1 MKKTQ
6 LPLFPDSELPQ
17 EEPNNSGLSNEY
29 QQMVSD
35 DGTYKPPQR
44 IRSHAEKHGFSPEEY
59 IHALTEQPGFLKEN
73 SRAMKA
79 FIEYSGQN
87 NEENNDKVF
96 QILKKKAKKDD
107 SARDVL
113 ESIVEGGKIPQSL
126 LEDVA
131 KGTKSAI
138 ATRHRNDSDEEV
150 ERNVFGRLA
159 RNENLE
165 EKHFKFLHDKNP
177 AAVLG
182 MFDKLPNDM
191 KNSLIKD
198 DKTIDKI
205 RGVDLRNHINEDFNT
220 PEGEDKKFGA
230 AEARAILNHPS
241 QRHKDLTSQEG
252 LDHVLGKLPDIERK
266 AFFDKHLG
274 IEGGEQVEHTAEGI
288 TPFGEAA
295 RPAPEEEFQRLHN
308 WNNWNHGESYDQDMA
323 AKLASSKH
331 LSDEHAEHIKRHGSF
346 DEKYNL
352 YNNQDVD
359 PKHGVD
365 MFRKWNKNHENHGY
379 DSEQLQ
385 NRLKKDKKDIFD
397 IDEVPEDYW
406 EEHEDDMRDYGDQWA
421 NESYSMSDYIS
432 DNGINIWK
440 DKDPSDHKGGEDWVD
455 EHLRENHDWKAEN
468 PKSVQNEGRLD
479 FDNLNKLA
487 EKYDRSHAIDLDDF
501 KEVTGFNHPSEI
513 GLPELYDEKREYID
527 MDDVHDKLNEY
538 GGPLQIDYANSDD
551 YTIHDHPDFDDR
563 YTDAVDEW
571 RTHMDNSGETHDDYW
586 EDHSDDYYNS
596 EGYNNSRA
604 EGEKEWKERHFKK
617 ELLPDLYAN
626 SHNDDRFVPEHIRD
640 HLPEYE
646 QLKSGR
652 INKTGDGANGPFL
665 DKHIKE
671 RSREHEYG
679 EDQHAYEM
687 VRDHAKANGG
697 TIDVGT
703 MHKIFPNQKEKW
715 KKIFDGKGKLSEA
728 EVDEKIAQIPKTKY
742 GISYGKWDA
751 NKMQN
756 LNRQDE
762 TIMRLDH
769 SDDSLA
775 PIKADP
781 EMYRTFKK
789 VMETSKRSGHPT
801 KDNTIAWSRVDM
813 SDPKHWLVDELQSD
827 FGKTMTQYL
836 KNNGHEDKA
845 SHIEKISEYHKN
857 WREALLN
864 HIIKEAKKHGVEKV
878 STHSPESKS
887 AHTGSETTH
896 SVYNDSYGKVPKS
909 MGFKP
914 VSGDTLPLTETG
926 KSTFV
931 KKGSSEKEPW
941 QHESAMDHHGASS
954 LAHDELA
961 DELGSNPVAANHKKF
976 AKYHADLFN
985 QHANRLKQIQ
995 PDHGYVGKM
1004 MSDVALVGNV
1014 SAQKE
1019 DAAAAQLRG
1028 EPEAHSYD
1036 NLLNKPIEG
1045 DKALGGHTLE
1055 LNPRLIKHFIDVAD
1069 TLMKVEV
1076 LFVNTLAK
1084 NEDTDKL
1091 LGKIKVLRK
1100 YLGYGV

>member
-6 LPLFPDSELPQ
+6 LPLDLEMPQ
-17 EEPNNSGLSNEY
+17 EEQNNSGLSNEY

-44 IRSHAEKHGFSPEEY
+44 IRSHAEKHGFSSEEY

-96 QILKKKAKKDD
+96 QILKNKAKKDD

-131 KGTKSAI
+131 KGTKSVI

-159 RNENLE
+159 RNEGLE

-191 KNSLIKD
+191 KNSLIKN

-274 IEGGEQVEHTAEGI
+274 IEGGEQVETTAEGI

-308 WNNWNHGESYDQDMA
+308 WNNWNHGEGYDQDMA
-323 AKLASSKH
+323 AKLASSRH
-331 LSDEHAEHIKRHGSF
+331 LSDEHADHIKRHGSF

-359 PKHGVD
+359 PKHGVE
-365 MFRKWNKNHENHGY
+365 MFRKWNQNHEDHGY

-385 NRLKKDKKDIFD
+385 NKLKKDKRNIFD

-406 EEHEDDMRDYGDQWA
+406 EEHEDDMRDAGDEWA
-421 NESYSMSDYIS
+421 REGYSMEQYLRDE
-432 DNGINIWK
+432 GINPWK
-440 DKDPSDHKGGEDWVD
+440 DKDPSDHRGGEDWVD
-455 EHLRENHDWKAEN
+455 EHLRENHDWKGDNE
-468 PKSVQNEGRLD
+468 KSRQNEGRLD

-501 KEVTGFNHPSEI
+501 KEVTGFDHPSEI
-513 GLPELYDEKREYID
+513 GLPELYDEKKDWID
-527 MDDVHDKLNEY
+527 MDDVHDKLEEF
-538 GGPLQIDYANSDD
+538 GGPLQIDYANHDD

-563 YTDAVDEW
+563 YTDAVNEW
-571 RTHMDNSGETHDDYW
+571 RTHMDNAGEYPDDYW

-604 EGEKEWKERHFKK
+604 EGEKEWKEDHFKN

-626 SHNDDRFVPEHIRD
+626 SHNDDRFIPEHIRD

-687 VRDHAKANGG
+687 VKDHAKANGG
-697 TIDVGT
+697 SIDVGT

-756 LNRQDE
+756 INRQDE

-769 SDDSLA
+769 TDESLA
-775 PIKADP
+775 PIKEDP
-781 EMYRTFKK
+781 EMFRTFNK

-801 KDNTIAWSRVDM
+801 KDRTIAWSRVDM

-836 KNNGHEDKA
+836 KSNGHEDKA
-845 SHIEKISEYHKN
+845 SHIEKISDYHKN

-887 AHTGSETTH
+887 AHTGSDTTH

-931 KKGSSEKEPW
+931 KKGSSGSDPTK
-941 QHESAMDHHGASS
+941 HELAMDHHAQMNSI
-954 LAHDELA
+954 HDKIA
-961 DELGSNPVAANHKKF
+961 GELGTNPAADTHRKLSQHHK
-976 AKYHADLFN
+976 DLFG
-985 QHANRLKQIQ
+985 QHGARLKQLD
-995 PDHGYVGKM
+995 PDHGYNG
-1004 MSDVALVGNV
+1004 MSIPNV
-1014 SAQKE
+1014 VENLTDIEHLRSEAQGAGLSA
-1019 DAAAAQLRG
+1019 
-1028 EPEAHSYD
+1028 EPTPHKND
-1036 NLLNKPIEG
+1036 DLLNKPIEG

-1069 TLMKVEV
+1069 TLMKVEF

-1084 NEDTDKL
+1084 YEDTDKL
-1091 LGKIKVLRK
+1091 LDKIKVLRK